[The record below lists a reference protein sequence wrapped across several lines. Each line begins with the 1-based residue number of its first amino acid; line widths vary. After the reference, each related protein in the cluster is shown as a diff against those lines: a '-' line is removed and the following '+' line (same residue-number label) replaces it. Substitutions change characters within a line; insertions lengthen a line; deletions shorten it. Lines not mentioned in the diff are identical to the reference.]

1 MFAFLN
7 EHAAPYSEMGTSRQA
22 TVEIIY
28 RDDAPRPFQEVLI
41 LKSSERESGVSSGTL
56 TAVCI
61 MFLAILGLAASNAYF
76 ILSYQ
81 AAERQRTNAL
91 GLALLSAEGALG
103 ESIHI
108 LNSTV
113 SGSCI
118 DTELWDALQKD
129 LIWQSRILPV
139 IASLDVRHERHWMQ
153 IKDATISLERVVS
166 NVKQTYAEM
175 NIFLIN
181 LTDRQIA
188 AIATVRDI
196 LIQIEANAFPVQV
209 IFGADPEV
217 TISHE
222 SISKAADAAARLQ
235 SELSNIEQCLIT
247 RDDVQNQSMEGAA
260 SPTLSVVKVR
270 VEWLSY

>member
-1 MFAFLN
+1 LRFLTN
-7 EHAAPYSEMGTSRQA
+7 TLTPYSETKTSRQA
-22 TVEIIY
+22 TVEVIY
-28 RDDAPRPFQEVLI
+28 RGDFSRPFQDVLI
-41 LKSSERESGVSSGTL
+41 LKSSERAPGVIGGRLAS
-56 TAVCI
+56 VCI

-118 DTELWDALQKD
+118 DTELWDALQQD

-188 AIATVRDI
+188 AIAAVRDI

-260 SPTLSVVKVR
+260 SPMLSVVKVR